1 MRRLRHTD
9 LRLSVL
15 TSLAEGADRIVADV
29 VYATPGAITEVVLPM
44 PQEYYERTFE
54 GPDAVEEFRS
64 MLSRDPHPVIIGDVP
79 ASTEERHRAYLD
91 AGRRVVDRCD
101 VLIAIWNG
109 VEKKGAGGTS
119 DVIDYAC
126 GMDQAPSG
134 GMSIAAPRKPVI
146 ILRTDRALEVELR
159 ANGGLHMPG
168 MGEFE
173 RINNALASGMVT
185 GRRSK
190 ARLDKLLGE
199 DPPDDASAFGDAAA
213 TIKER
218 LVPLDLVVEGISTA
232 CKRDHER
239 RGTWTYAMAAMAVLF
254 VAIGWAFEPVRL
266 AAFSLEA
273 VMLLTILGVILFART
288 RATHGRW
295 LQYRFLAERCRVAV
309 YFELLRLPPSVTR
322 PFDQI
327 TARTDVAW
335 VVRIFE
341 EVRRA
346 IGAGLDD
353 PPRRDAAWL
362 NRAKSLIIVPL
373 IGGQIDYHAK
383 RLRNFDARMKKFR
396 RLLLASFILA
406 LAVALAHLAMVI
418 HDPGA
423 EHGFMGHVMVIA
435 SIMLPVAGGSIEG
448 IRAQRE
454 YERQAG
460 VSKRMVM
467 ELDRLRLRLHTV
479 TREDQMEKVA
489 QEVDRCLMRENA
501 EWLALMFH
509 TDLDLKA

>member
-9 LRLSVL
+9 LRLSIL

-29 VYATPGAITEVVLPM
+29 VNATPDAITEVILPM
-44 PQEYYERTFE
+44 PQEDYERTF
-54 GPDAVEEFRS
+54 GSSAAVEEFRS
-64 MLSRDPHPVIIGDVP
+64 MLSRDPAPTIPRAVP
-79 ASTEERHRAYLD
+79 ASAEERHKAYLE

-119 DVIDYAC
+119 DVIAYAC
-126 GMDQAPSG
+126 GTDQASSG
-134 GMSIAAPRKPVI
+134 GNSVAEPRKPVI
-146 ILRTDRALEVELR
+146 ILRTDRSLEVEMR
-159 ANGGLHMPG
+159 ANSGLYLPG

-173 RINNALASGMVT
+173 RINSALASGMVT
-185 GRRSK
+185 AHRSK

-199 DPPDDASAFGDAAA
+199 DPPDATSVFGGAVAV
-213 TIKER
+213 IRER
-218 LVPLDLVVEGISTA
+218 LVPLDLVVEGIATA

-273 VMLLTILGVILFART
+273 IMLLTILGVILFART

-309 YFELLRLPPSVTR
+309 YFELLRIPPSVTR

-327 TARTDVAW
+327 SARTDDAW

-346 IGAGLDD
+346 IRADHDD
-353 PPRRDAAWL
+353 LPRRDPAWL
-362 NRAKSLIIVPL
+362 DRAKSLIIVPL
-373 IGGQIDYHAK
+373 IGGQMAYHAK
-383 RLRNFDARMKKFR
+383 RLRKFDARMKRFR

-406 LAVALAHLAMVI
+406 VAVALAHLAMVI
-418 HDPGA
+418 HDPGVD
-423 EHGFMGHVMVIA
+423 HGSIGDVLVIA

-460 VSKRMVM
+460 VSDRMVM
-467 ELDRLRLRLHTV
+467 ELGRLRSKMHVV
-479 TREDQMEKVA
+479 TREDQLAVVA

-501 EWLALMFH
+501 EWLALMIH